1 MADNIIRSRGRG
13 QSYKFDRGGAPAEFG
28 PFIGIVKNNIDPT
41 RTGRVQVYIEQFAG
55 PDPNDESL
63 WRSVAYVPPFYGVTP
78 KNNATGSGGAGSY
91 KGNQQ
96 SYGMWFTPPD
106 IGVSVI
112 CFFVGGDPNQG
123 YYIGV
128 VPDIGVT
135 HMIPAIGAVRK
146 YETKNDQQKTEI
158 AAANAEQMPV
168 VEINIEN
175 QATNN
180 NPRFFDAPKP
190 IHDYVYTILLNQ
202 GLLGDYLRGP
212 ISSSSQRESPSSC
225 YGILT
230 PGRAIYQG
238 GLSEADVKERLA
250 SGQVSLADVQVE
262 GRRGGHSI
270 VMDDGDLQGRDQ
282 LIRLRTAKGHQ
293 ITMSDDGDCF
303 YFIHANGQTWIEMGT
318 EGTVDIFT
326 TNSMNVRSQGEI
338 NFHADKNININAGE
352 NFFVRAKNFRLE
364 SQESVQFNATKDFT
378 VYSQG
383 KIAVKSDGSLALDSK
398 TAGWLSSGAMKLKG
412 SRIDLNGPAPES
424 VEALKPLTEYE
435 LDDTK
440 FQTGQGWIVQE
451 GELKTIVPRAPTHEP
466 WPYHNKGV
474 PVQVDVG
481 ASQAAPPGPGV
492 TSALGRANS
501 NPVTAPINT
510 ASLLNTPA
518 ATSGIGSL
526 NKQQVTGLLAS
537 AQTSVN
543 QAPNVISV
551 DKGIGQYG
559 FNPSQL
565 ESAGLLKPGTVSQLS
580 TIQAGTPTAADQAQA
595 QALGP
600 GFTAE
605 IVARQRQ
612 VNQVLAS
619 PQVWTG
625 QNGVNSVTSLLNDP
639 RLQDKVQQ
647 TLMTSALTGLQN
659 SGLATGTENASTL
672 APLLQGATQF
682 GVGPVSSLI
691 QGQATPNVTTALNNV
706 FKNASF
712 ATAFTDTKLGDF
724 SSLVKKATAAV
735 STVNRAVVDS
745 ALKAAL
751 GDPKIP
757 APIFKPLPRPEFQP
771 SQFEGIRTEFETKA
785 DEAATFIEETRQ
797 SLDQLYNQALA
808 LQAQETIP
816 TASVNNLDTQL
827 NGIRTQ
833 FNSRADGILT
843 PLRGLRDSAPADVKA
858 EFESRYEGIARLV
871 EIVRGF
877 VQAIREIIADLRTRQ
892 T

>member
-41 RTGRVQVYIEQFAG
+41 RSGRVQVYIEQFAG
-55 PDPNDESL
+55 PDPNDASL
-63 WRSVAYVPPFYGVTP
+63 WRTVAYVPPFYGVTP
-78 KNNATGSGGAGSY
+78 KNNASGSAGAGSY

-106 IGVSVI
+106 VGVSVI

-123 YYIGV
+123 YYMGV
-128 VPDIGVT
+128 VPDIGIT
-135 HMIPAIGAVRK
+135 HMIPAIGAIRK

-175 QATNN
+175 SATNA

-238 GLSEADVKERLA
+238 GLSELDVKERLA
-250 SGQVSLADVQVE
+250 AGGVGLEDVNVE
-262 GRRGGHSI
+262 GRRGGHSL

-352 NFFVRAKNFRLE
+352 NFYIRAKNFKLE

-378 VYSQG
+378 VYSQD
-383 KIAVKSDGSLALDSK
+383 KIAVKADGSLSLDSK

-412 SRIDLNGPAPES
+412 SRIDLNGPAPEP

-440 FQTGQGWIVQE
+440 FETGQGWIVQE

-474 PVQVDVG
+474 PVKVDVG
-481 ASQAAPPGPGV
+481 ASQSSPPGPGV
-492 TSALGRANS
+492 SATLGRAANT
-501 NPVTAPINT
+501 PVTAPINT
-510 ASLLNTPA
+510 ANLLNTPA
-518 ATSGIGSL
+518 ASSGIGSL

-543 QAPNVISV
+543 QPANVISV

-559 FNPSQL
+559 FSPSQL

-612 VNQVLAS
+612 VNQILAS

-625 QNGVNSVTSLLNDP
+625 QNGVNSITGLLNDP

-647 TLMTSALTGLQN
+647 NLMTSALTGLQN
-659 SGLATGTENASTL
+659 SGLATGTESASTL
-672 APLLQGATQF
+672 APLLQGATKF
-682 GVGPVSSLI
+682 GVGPVASLVS
-691 QGQATPNVTTALNNV
+691 GQATPNITTALNNT

-712 ATAFTDTKLGDF
+712 ATAFTDSKLGDF
-724 SSLVKKATAAV
+724 SSLVKKAVAATA
-735 STVNRAVVDS
+735 TVNRAVVDT

-771 SQFEGIRTEFETKA
+771 SQFQNIRTEFETKA
-785 DEAATFIEETRQ
+785 DEASLVIEETRQ
-797 SLDQLYNQALA
+797 SLDQLYSQALA
-808 LQAQETIP
+808 LQAQETVP
-816 TASVNNLDTQL
+816 TATVNQLDSQL
-827 NGIRTQ
+827 NSIRTQ
-833 FNSRADGILT
+833 FNSRADGLLS
-843 PLRGLRDSAPADVKA
+843 PLRSLRDSAPADVKA
-858 EFESRYEGIARLV
+858 EFESRFEGISRLI